1 MSEAS
6 QAPLAPLWVTLAAAA
21 GLPLDRGYQWLPLPK
36 LLQQHHPIV
45 EVTLPLL
52 ISGHATAETYAQL
65 GQTLANAYGPDHPIT
80 LAQTTA
86 TGEIAAAAVTGPLQT
101 LTTMASTFGAA
112 VSLALIVPPLAEGSS
127 FSALQ
132 AIVAQLRA
140 PEGCPWDRAQTLQS
154 MRHDLL
160 GECAEVLEAIDL
172 DSATF
177 DNGPHI
183 AEELGDLF
191 MAGVLMVQIA
201 VDRGRFQMAAAMQSI
216 VTKLIRR
223 HPHVFADTVVDGIP
237 NVLAN
242 WDAIKAQEKAAKGQV
257 TTHPLDGVPA
267 VLPALERARMLQS
280 KAAKAALLDRTTL
293 AATVSLTLAG
303 RPLDRQTLDESTLG
317 AALWAIVAL
326 ADQAEINAEDALRSY
341 GVHFAAQ
348 DWPKQQNS
356 EGSLKR

>member
-1 MSEAS
+1 MSGAS
-6 QAPLAPLWVTLAAAA
+6 QAPLAQPWVALAAAA
-21 GLPLDRGYQWLPLPK
+21 KLQLDSGYQWLPLAK
-36 LLQQHHPIV
+36 LRQQHHPIV

-52 ISGHATAETYAQL
+52 ISGHATAESYARL
-65 GQTLANAYGPDHPIT
+65 GQTLANAYGSDHPIT

-86 TGEIAAAAVTGPLQT
+86 TGEVAAVMTVPLQT
-101 LTTMASTFGAA
+101 LTSIAMTFEAETPIA
-112 VSLALIVPPLAEGSS
+112 IIVPPLAEGSS

-132 AIVAQLRA
+132 AIVAHLRA

-257 TTHPLDGVPA
+257 TTHPLEGVPA

-280 KAAKAALLDRTTL
+280 KAAKATLIDRATL
-293 AATVSLTLAG
+293 ASTVSLTLAG

-348 DWPKQQNS
+348 DWTKQQNS
-356 EGSLKR
+356 

>member
-1 MSEAS
+1 MSGAS
-6 QAPLAPLWVTLAAAA
+6 QAPLAPPWVALAATA
-21 GLPLDRGYQWLPLPK
+21 GLQLDSGYQWLPLSK

-52 ISGHATAETYAQL
+52 ISGRATAETYARL
-65 GQTLANAYGPDHPIT
+65 GQILANAYGPDHPIT

-86 TGEIAAAAVTGPLQT
+86 TGEVAVAVMTVPLQT
-101 LTTMASTFGAA
+101 VTSVATIFGAEM
-112 VSLALIVPPLAEGSS
+112 SLAILVPPLAEGSS

-132 AIVAQLRA
+132 AIVAHLRA
-140 PEGCPWDRAQTLQS
+140 PAGCPWDRAQTLQS

-172 DSATF
+172 DSDTF

-201 VDRGRFQMAAAMQSI
+201 VDRGRFQMATAMQSI

-223 HPHVFADTVVDGIP
+223 HPHVFADTIVDGIP

-257 TTHPLDGVPA
+257 ATQPLDGVPA

-280 KAAKAALLDRTTL
+280 KAAKAALLERATL
-293 AATVSLTLAG
+293 ASTVSLQLAG
-303 RPLDRQTLDESTLG
+303 QTLDQQTLDEATLG

-326 ADQAEINAEDALRSY
+326 AEQAGINAEDALRSY

-348 DWPKQQNS
+348 DWTKQQNN
-356 EGSLKR
+356 